1 MIAVSAAPVALA
13 ARLPVES
20 APAFQ
25 KVELVAHG
33 ALAHFRVER
42 QLGLAR
48 KATAVLIGVI
58 RKHHQDV
65 LRRSASHPLAR
76 RPIER
81 LPTHSAAPLPAEK
94 FALRDLFRLP
104 VLSRFPAFRAKS
116 GPKSSQICKLLPMMR
131 RFSRVRM

>member
-1 MIAVSAAPVALA
+1 MAGSFTAVHPCACGERVIAVAAAPVALA

-25 KVELVAHG
+25 KVELIAHG

-48 KATAVLIGVI
+48 KATAVLIGVVGQ
-58 RKHHQDV
+58 HHQDV

-81 LPTHSAAPLPAEK
+81 LPAHSAAPPPAK
-94 FALRDLFRLP
+94 NFALRDLFRLP
-104 VLSRFPAFRAKS
+104 SLSRFAIFTS
-116 GPKSSQICKLLPMMR
+116 
-131 RFSRVRM
+131 